1 MRQLSAL
8 AFAFLACAGLT
19 TPAFGQDVE
28 ENPWPREIP
37 TSQGTVVIY
46 QPQPE
51 KLEDNT
57 LHGRAALALEINGSE
72 APIFGAV
79 WFSARLETDREER
92 TATLTDITVTR
103 TRFPDQDEAKAAQLK
118 ALLETEMP
126 KWDILISLD
135 RLLTSLDVREQRISA
150 ASQISTEPPI
160 IMFMPEPAVLITID
174 GEPRLKKEE
183 NSSLMRVI
191 NTPFTVLLDSKNKT
205 YYLNADAETWYT
217 ATDIKGEWTVSAS
230 VPKEVA
236 ALAPEP
242 DPADVEDPEE
252 IEEGGE
258 PGPPPAIVVAT
269 DPTEL
274 ISSTSEPEYTP
285 ISGTNLLYMSNT
297 DSDVLLHLTTQLHY
311 VLLAGRWFAADSL
324 DGPWAYVAGDQ
335 LPDDFANIPEDDQM
349 GTVLYA
355 VPGTDLAQEA
365 VINAQIPQTATI
377 DREEASLDVEYDGD
391 PEFEGIDDTSMEYA
405 LNSPTPVIMAEKAY
419 YAVDDA
425 VWFVASS
432 PAGPWVV
439 ATSVPDVIYTIP
451 PTSPVYHVT
460 YVRIYSHTDDVVYVG
475 YLPGYTGTYVYNT
488 TIVYGTGHY
497 YPYWY
502 RTRYYP
508 RYSTWGFHVRYNP
521 WGGWSFGLSYS
532 TGPFTF
538 YIGRGG
544 WYRGGWWGPRRY
556 SGYRRGYRRGYRH
569 GRRAG
574 YRAGYRAG
582 QRNANRQNM
591 YNSSR
596 NQARSTP
603 QSQARN
609 QAQSTARS
617 QAQSTAQGQV
627 RSQGG
632 AAAGGSRPN
641 NVYADQNG
649 NVHRRTD
656 QGWEQRSGNSWQT
669 DNQQSGNQPQQSRQ
683 DTAQSQRSSQQ
694 SSPQRSSSSNQQ
706 QMDRSHNQRQR
717 GNQRSNSYNRSRGGG
732 GRRR

>member
-1 MRQLSAL
+1 MRQMNVL
-8 AFAFLACAGLT
+8 AFALLACVGLAT
-19 TPAFGQDVE
+19 SAYGQDE
-28 ENPWPREIP
+28 ADNPWPREIP
-37 TSQGTVVIY
+37 TSQGTVVFY
-46 QPQPE
+46 QPQAE
-51 KLEDNT
+51 TLEDN
-57 LHGRAALALEINGSE
+57 LLKGRAALAIEANGSE
-72 APIFGAV
+72 DPLFGAV
-79 WFSARLETDREER
+79 WFSARLETDRDER
-92 TATLTDITVTR
+92 TATLTDITVVR
-103 TRFPDQDEAKAAQLK
+103 TRFPDQDETKAAQLK
-118 ALLETEMP
+118 ALLEAEMP
-126 KWDILISLD
+126 KWDMLISLD

-160 IMFMPEPAVLITID
+160 IIFMPEPAVLITVD

-183 NSSLMRVI
+183 DSNLMRVI
-191 NTPFTVLLDSKNKT
+191 NTPYTVLLDSSNKT
-205 YYLNADAETWYT
+205 YYLNADAKTWYT
-217 ATDIKGEWTVSAS
+217 STDIKGEWTVAQS
-230 VPKEVA
+230 VPQEVA

-242 DPADVEDPEE
+242 DPAEIEDPEE

-258 PGPPPAIVVAT
+258 PGPPPVIVVAT

-285 ISGTNLLYMSNT
+285 IPGTDLLYMSNT

-324 DGPWAYVAGDQ
+324 DGPWAYLPGED
-335 LPDDFANIPEDDQM
+335 LPDDFADIPEDDEM

-355 VPGTDLAQEA
+355 VPGTDLAEEA
-365 VINAQIPQTATI
+365 LIDAQIPQTATI
-377 DREEASLDVEYDGD
+377 EREKASLEVEYDGD
-391 PEFEGIDDTSMEYA
+391 PEFEDIDDTSMQYA
-405 LNSPTPVIMAEKAY
+405 LNSPTPVIKAEKTY

-432 PAGPWVV
+432 PTGPWVV
-439 ATSVPDVIYTIP
+439 ATSVPDAIYAIP

-460 YVRIYSHTDDVVYVG
+460 YVHIYSHTDDVVYVG
-475 YLPGYTGTYVYNT
+475 YLPGYNGTYVYNT
-488 TIVYGTGHY
+488 AIVYGTGYY

-538 YIGRGG
+538 YVGRGS

-556 SGYRRGYRRGYRH
+556 RGYRGGYRH
-569 GRRAG
+569 GRRSG

-582 QRNANRQNM
+582 QRNSNQRNM
-591 YNSSR
+591 YNNQR

-609 QAQSTARS
+609 QT
-617 QAQSTAQGQV
+617 
-627 RSQGG
+627 
-632 AAAGGSRPN
+632 AGGNRAN
-641 NVYADQNG
+641 NVFADSSG
-649 NVHRRTD
+649 NVHRRND
-656 QGWEQRSGNSWQT
+656 QGSWEQRSQNGWQGST
-669 DNQQSGNQPQQSRQ
+669 GQQPSTGQQSQQRPASTQTQPTQRPASQSY
-683 DTAQSQRSSQQ
+683 SQ
-694 SSPQRSSSSNQQ
+694 PSSSSNNASQNQQ
-706 QMDRSHNQRQR
+706 LNNSYNNRQR
-717 GNQRSNSYNRSRGGG
+717 GSQRTNSYNRSRSSGSRGA

>member
-1 MRQLSAL
+1 MQRSNLMAL
-8 AFAFLACAGLT
+8 AIFASTCFAT
-19 TPAFGQDVE
+19 TAFGQEQAD
-28 ENPWPREIP
+28 NPWPREIP
-37 TSQGTVVIY
+37 TPQGTVVFY
-46 QPQPE
+46 QPQPD
-51 KLEDNT
+51 KLDGNR
-57 LHGRAALALEINGSE
+57 LDGRAAVALEINGSKE
-72 APIFGAV
+72 PVFGAV

-92 TATLTDITVTR
+92 TATLTDVTVTR
-103 TRFPDQDEAKAAQLK
+103 TRFPEQDEAKAAELSK
-118 ALLETEMP
+118 LLETEIP
-126 KWDILISLD
+126 KWDLLISLD
-135 RLLTSLDVREQRISA
+135 RLLASLDIREQRINA

-160 IMFMPEPAVLITID
+160 IIFMPEAAVLVTID

-183 NSSLMRVI
+183 KSDLMRVI
-191 NTPFTVLLDSKNKT
+191 NTPFTVLLDSKKKT

-217 ATDIKGEWTVSAS
+217 ASDIKGEWTVAAS

-242 DPADVEDPEE
+242 DPAEIEDPEE
-252 IEEGGE
+252 IVEGEE
-258 PGPPPAIVVAT
+258 PGPPPAIVVAS

-274 ISSTSEPEYTP
+274 ISSTGEPEYTP
-285 ISGTNLLYMSNT
+285 ISGTDLLYMSNT
-297 DSDVLLHLTTQLHY
+297 DSDVLMHLSTQLHY
-311 VLLAGRWFAADSL
+311 VLLAGRWYAADSL
-324 DGPWAYVAGDQ
+324 DGPWAYVPGDD
-335 LPDDFANIPEDDQM
+335 LPDDFAEIPEDNQL

-355 VPGTDLAQEA
+355 VPGTDLAEEA
-365 VINAQIPQTATI
+365 VINAQVPQTATI
-377 DREEASLDVEYDGD
+377 DRDKAGLDVEYDGD
-391 PEFEGIDDTSMEYA
+391 PKFEDIEDTSMDYA
-405 LNSPTPVIMAEKAY
+405 LNSPTPVIKVDKAY

-432 PAGPWVV
+432 ATGPWAV

-460 YVRIYSHTDDVVYVG
+460 YVRIYSYTDDVVYVG

-488 TIVYGTGHY
+488 TIVYGTGYY

-502 RTRYYP
+502 GTRYYP
-508 RYSTWGFHVRYNP
+508 RHSTWGFHVRYNP

-544 WYRGGWWGPRRY
+544 WYRGGWWGPHRY
-556 SGYRRGYRRGYRH
+556 RGYRRGYRH
-569 GRRAG
+569 GYRHGRRSG

-591 YNSSR
+591 YNSGR

-617 QAQSTAQGQV
+617 QAQSTAQGQA
-627 RSQGG
+627 RSQAG
-632 AAAGGSRPN
+632 ATAGGSRAN
-641 NVYADQNG
+641 NVYADQSG
-649 NVHRRTD
+649 DVHRKTD
-656 QGWEQRSGNSWQT
+656 QGWEQRSGNSWQ
-669 DNQQSGNQPQQSRQ
+669 SEQSRS
-683 DTAQSQRSSQQ
+683 DAAQNQRSSQQ
-694 SSPQRSSSSNQQ
+694 SSSQRSSSSNRQ
-706 QMDRSHNQRQR
+706 QMDRSHSQRQR
-717 GNQRSNSYNRSRGGG
+717 GNQRSGSYNQSRGG